1 MLMNLCSN
9 NKTKACL
16 LDLNSEYAV
25 KTTELFGSLPDPNY
39 SVMIVT
45 LGKIRNHIEFVY
57 VLVPPNYS

>member
-25 KTTELFGSLPDPNY
+25 KTTELFGSFRTELFGSNSNTWKNQKSY
-39 SVMIVT
+39 
-45 LGKIRNHIEFVY
+45 
-57 VLVPPNYS
+57 